1 VACRRILTAAHTKEA
16 AMNRT
21 VSRLLV
27 PVVAVLALLGVMS
40 PASAAVSPYC
50 GITWGSQAKDA
61 GHLIRGPITDLRAG
75 RQECFDRLV
84 VDIGGPAS
92 TAVGYRVEYVDRVT
106 HDGSGAYLPLRG
118 GAFLQIVVRAPGYNN
133 AYRQTYDPANPVEAV
148 NVAGFSTFR
157 QVAWGGSF
165 EGQSLIGLGVRAR
178 LPFRVFVLPGSPSNG
193 VRVVVDVAHQW

>member
-1 VACRRILTAAHTKEA
+1 
-16 AMNRT
+16 MNRI

-27 PVVAVLALLGVMS
+27 PVVAVLAVLGVMA

-50 GITWGSQAKDA
+50 GITWGSLPKDA
-61 GHLIRGPITDLRAG
+61 GQGIQGPLTDLRAG
-75 RQECFDRLV
+75 RHECFDRLV

-106 HDGSGAYLPLRG
+106 HDGSGASIPLRG
-118 GAFLQIVVRAPGYNN
+118 AADLQVVVLTPGYNN
-133 AYRQTYDPANPVEAV
+133 AGRPTYSPANPAEAV
-148 NVAGFSTFR
+148 DVTGFSTFQ

-165 EGQSLIGLGVRAR
+165 EGQSLIGLGVRAL

-193 VRVVVDVAHQW
+193 VRVIVDVAHHW